1 MYLILILI
9 LLGRGWVFLILVLA
23 APAIVE
29 KMVMVEV
36 QQVYSRNT
44 SL

>member
-1 MYLILILI
+1 MVYLILI

-23 APAIVE
+23 APVIVE
-29 KMVMVEV
+29 KVMVVEV
-36 QQVYSRNT
+36 QQVYSRNK